1 MFYSLISLPYE
12 KLKNLK
18 WGLLIDFPYLL
29 FSNLELIYGFETC
42 IWCTENLVKI
52 LISIFIPLEVIVYL

>member
-12 KLKNLK
+12 ELKNLK

-29 FSNLELIYGFETC
+29 FSNLELIYG
-42 IWCTENLVKI
+42 
-52 LISIFIPLEVIVYL
+52 YLT